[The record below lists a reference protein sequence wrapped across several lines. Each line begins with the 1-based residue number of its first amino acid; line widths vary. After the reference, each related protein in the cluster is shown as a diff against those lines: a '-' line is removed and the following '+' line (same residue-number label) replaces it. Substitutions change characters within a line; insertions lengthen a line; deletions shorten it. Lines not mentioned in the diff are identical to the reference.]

1 MSDEY
6 IKVADLADVAAG
18 SMLPVTAGNKRLL
31 LVNDNGTLYA
41 VDEMCSHEDYSLSL
55 GCIRDGRI
63 KCSLHGSWFDLAS
76 GEPLE
81 EPADEPICTYRI
93 RVESGSIL
101 VAVDD
106 NDE

>member
-1 MSDEY
+1 MR
-6 IKVADLADVAAG
+6 VASLADVPAG
-18 SMLPVTAGNKRLL
+18 SMLPVMVKNKRLL

-55 GCIRDGRI
+55 GCIRNGRI

-81 EPADEPICTYRI
+81 EPANEPICTYRT
-93 RVESGSIL
+93 RVENDSIL
-101 VAVDD
+101 VAVGD
-106 NDE
+106 NGK